1 MKNIDKIRSETIS
14 YIQSASEDELYNL
27 FSFLNNYGF
36 DCKRIS
42 PSCFDCYICEKLYG
56 YCGDADLGANHCR
69 EMFMRYCNEE
79 AV

>member
-14 YIQSASEDELYNL
+14 YIQSSSADELYTL
-27 FSFLNNYGF
+27 FSFLNDYGF

-42 PSCFDCYICEKLYG
+42 PYYFDCDICEKLYG
-56 YCGDADLGANHCR
+56 HCGDEDLSANHCR
-69 EMFMRYCNEE
+69 EMFMRYCNED